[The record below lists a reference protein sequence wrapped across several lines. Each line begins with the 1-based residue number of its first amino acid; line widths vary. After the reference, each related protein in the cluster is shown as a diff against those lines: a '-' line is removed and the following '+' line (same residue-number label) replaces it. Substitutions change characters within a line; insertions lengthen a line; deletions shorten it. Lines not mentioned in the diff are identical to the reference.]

1 MPFTAADVR
10 AYATGG
16 SIVTSSPYQEG
27 SSSPVTVYKK
37 NGAIYYTS
45 GMSIDCD
52 GQPGSLCNQTT
63 DPYFQSST
71 AWNQSNGQ
79 PLKAEVLPYVVIPL
93 PSSRW
98 NYADSGIKGGNLV
111 LMCYKDKYVFG
122 VVGDLGPSQRIGE
135 GSYAAAKVL
144 GINPD
149 PRRGGVGSGVTY
161 VVFPGVA
168 VKPIENAA
176 EAERLGNIKVPE
188 WLGIS
193 TEPEEP
199 PVEEPPVP
207 VDTVYTV
214 VAGDTLS
221 RIAAKYSTTV
231 EKLVEWNGI
240 ANPDL
245 ISVGQRLVVKKETP
259 PTTPPVLTTQHVV
272 AQGETLSGIAAKYAM
287 TVDEVV
293 TLNHLVFA
301 GQVLAVHK
309 PDPYAA
315 GLPVANS
322 NNPSARALQD
332 ELKRI
337 GYMDTSVAPADT
349 YGPKTQEAVAEFHN
363 ANPQFKDP
371 NSTYDVT
378 ISRAGWD
385 YLRNMATPAAKLKAL
400 VSEVPTKVTSP
411 VPGYEVSYP
420 YGVVDTKYAAGYH
433 TGSDYTAPV
442 GKAVVAVLDGEIVW
456 ANDQGGAY
464 GRWVGLRAN
473 GRDYVYCHLDAIHV
487 GATTGARVKAGQIIG
502 FVGMTGNTTGPHL
515 HFEDRP
521 AGGGYGSGRDPEW

>member
-27 SSSPVTVYKK
+27 STSPVTVYKK
-37 NGAIYYTS
+37 NGAIYFTS

-79 PLKAEVLPYVVIPL
+79 PLKAEVLPFVVIPL

-135 GSYAAAKVL
+135 GSYAAAKAL
-144 GINPD
+144 GINPN
-149 PRRGGVGSGVTY
+149 PKSGGVASGVTY

-176 EAERLGNIKVPE
+176 LAASIGQTKVEE
-188 WLGIS
+188 WLGQTTPTPP
-193 TEPEEP
+193 TEPE
-199 PVEEPPVP
+199 
-207 VDTVYTV
+207 
-214 VAGDTLS
+214 
-221 RIAAKYSTTV
+221 
-231 EKLVEWNGI
+231 
-240 ANPDL
+240 
-245 ISVGQRLVVKKETP
+245 P
-259 PTTPPVLTTQHVV
+259 PTVPVLTTQHVV
-272 AQGETLSGIAAKYAM
+272 VAGESLTTIAARYSM

-293 TLNHLVFA
+293 ALNHLVYS

-309 PDPYAA
+309 PDPYKT

-322 NNPSARALQD
+322 ATPSAIPLQE
-332 ELKRI
+332 ELKRV
-337 GYMDTSVAPADT
+337 GFMSTSVVSNQN
-349 YGPKTQEAVAEFHN
+349 YGPKTQDAVAAFHN
-363 ANPQFKDP
+363 AHPQFKDP
-371 NSTYDVT
+371 NSTRDVT
-378 ISRAGWD
+378 INRAGWD
-385 YLRNMATPAAKLKAL
+385 HLRNLPTPAALVKAA
-400 VSEVPTKVTSP
+400 VSETPTRVVSP

-420 YGVVDTKYAAGYH
+420 YGVMDTKYAAGYH

-456 ANDQGGAY
+456 ANDQGGSY

-502 FVGMTGNTTGPHL
+502 FVGTTGNANVPHL
-515 HFEDRP
+515 HLEDRP
-521 AGGGYGSGRDPEW
+521 AGGGYGSGRDPQW